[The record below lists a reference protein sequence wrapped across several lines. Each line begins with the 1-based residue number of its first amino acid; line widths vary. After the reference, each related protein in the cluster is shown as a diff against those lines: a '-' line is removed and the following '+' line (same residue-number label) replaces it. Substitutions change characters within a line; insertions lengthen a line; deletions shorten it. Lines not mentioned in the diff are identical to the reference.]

1 MLPSCSLLGTLF
13 TGAVLCALAGNTA
26 LRLAWRRR
34 LPQYSP
40 SRWLFDPTC
49 AFRSSY
55 YQDPKPRLRILAA
68 ALLGFGAVLLVTLA
82 AMVATAQRAG
92 ADQICGFRF

>member
-13 TGAVLCALAGNTA
+13 IGAAVCAVAGNTA
-26 LRLAWRRR
+26 LRLAWRHR
-34 LPQYSP
+34 LPQYSR

-55 YQDPKPRLRILAA
+55 YQHPKPRLRILAA
-68 ALLGFGAVLLVTLA
+68 ALLGSGAVLIVALVG
-82 AMVATAQRAG
+82 MVVSAQRGG
-92 ADQICGFRF
+92 ADRICGLRF